1 MNEVGLGTVFSETKS
16 VTFSRLHGILYVAL
30 LSNQQLP
37 CGVGCVSHNFVN
49 LFPLCSLYHCAIEL
63 EIPQRRVK
71 RQQSAQY
78 TQLTKNCEKY
88 QIVSNYLVTIK
99 AILEVCVS

>member
-1 MNEVGLGTVFSETKS
+1 MACMNKVGLGTVFSETKS

-49 LFPLCSLYHCAIEL
+49 LFPKDSNR
-63 EIPQRRVK
+63 QRWRI
-71 RQQSAQY
+71 QY
-78 TQLTKNCEKY
+78 K
-88 QIVSNYLVTIK
+88 
-99 AILEVCVS
+99 

>member
-49 LFPLCSLYHCAIEL
+49 LFPLCSLYHCAIGL
-63 EIPQRRVK
+63 EIAFQPQRQEK
-71 RQQSAQY
+71 RQHSAR
-78 TQLTKNCEKY
+78 
-88 QIVSNYLVTIK
+88 S
-99 AILEVCVS
+99 